1 MGFLFGTKTEKY
13 YLWAYMALVTAGA
26 VVSLEAVISLFD
38 GVYATMA
45 IPTMISTIILAPKV
59 SEMAKGYFGRLD
71 AGEFEEVA
79 GTGASSAEEQITEG

>member
-1 MGFLFGTKTEKY
+1 
-13 YLWAYMALVTAGA
+13 MALVTAGA